1 MDYAREPHHPGGID
15 LLLTWLGIVGHRKAR
30 PKFGD
35 RINGTTDYFPRQ
47 LRSYLPAG
55 ANLSSC
61 WINKQDFLHCVSG
74 GANRICT
81 RPAVADCKL
90 PHAARANNPDI
101 ARLSV
106 ERTPL
111 GRTGQ
116 PEDVVGPAIF
126 LASDLAAYVT
136 GTIIMADGGYRTV

>member
-1 MDYAREPHHPGGID
+1 MACASNAVGPGLIETP
-15 LLLTWLGIVGHRKAR
+15 LNA
-30 PKFGD
+30 
-35 RINGTTDYFPRQ
+35 Q
-47 LRSYLPAG
+47 
-55 ANLSSC
+55 
-61 WINKQDFLHCVSG
+61 
-74 GANRICT
+74 
-81 RPAVADCKL
+81 
-90 PHAARANNPDI
+90 ARANNPDI

-136 GTIIMADGGYRTV
+136 GTVIPITADGGYRTG